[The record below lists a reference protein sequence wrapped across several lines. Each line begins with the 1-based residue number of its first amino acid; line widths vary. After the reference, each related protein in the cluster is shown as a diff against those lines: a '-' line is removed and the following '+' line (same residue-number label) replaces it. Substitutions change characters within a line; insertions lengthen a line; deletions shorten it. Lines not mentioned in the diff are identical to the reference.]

1 MISVSCA
8 IEQSGVKVAGLY
20 PCGKRSS
27 KGLCKIS
34 TSRDLAL
41 STLEILEAIL
51 LYLSTRDLLVN
62 GQLVSHTWHNLILK
76 SPSLLQAL
84 FFPRRTDLY

>member
-8 IEQSGVKVAGLY
+8 IEHSAVKVAELY

-27 KGLCKIS
+27 KDLCKMS

-41 STLEILEAIL
+41 STLEVLEAIL
-51 LYLSTRDLLVN
+51 LYLPIRELLVN
-62 GQLVSHTWHNLILK
+62 AQLGSHT
-76 SPSLLQAL
+76 
-84 FFPRRTDLY
+84 